1 MNRTEN
7 IKVRLTPE
15 ERECLKEASRLFF
28 QEQPKSRENFSE
40 YVREKLLMESGFRNK
55 KLEQLLL
62 ANRYELRKIGTNI
75 NQVTKKINSGFGTRR
90 DLAILQKELDEIQG
104 QMEALEE
111 EIIKLWQSQS

>member
-15 ERECLKEASRLFF
+15 EREYLKEASRSFF
-28 QEQPKSRENFSE
+28 QKQPPSRVNFSE
-40 YVREKLLMESGFRNK
+40 YIREKLLMESGYRNK
-55 KLEQLLL
+55 KLGQLLL

-75 NQVTKKINSGFGTRR
+75 NQVAKKINSGFGTKQ
-90 DLAILQKELDEIQG
+90 DLALLQEDLAEIHS

-111 EIIKLWQSQS
+111 EIGKLWQSQN